1 MPDKETFGDILR
13 KTQTV
18 KAPSKPKEEPS
29 KELNEFPWDRL
40 ADESTKAYELFCF
53 YRDYGPTRTYTA
65 VQRKY
70 SGVEFDLTPTTLRTY
85 GKKFNWPMRAQ
96 AYDDHI
102 MAQEQSQNEKLI
114 LKFKKKRAK
123 QAQKMMDKYF
133 ELMETEDSE
142 LLTSKEKR
150 ERFKLGFDLFNE
162 IFQLDKDKKVEHS
175 GSVTIVF
182 GDEVKDV

>member
-1 MPDKETFGDILR
+1 MTDKESFGDILR
-13 KTQTV
+13 KGAVPV
-18 KAPSKPKEEPS
+18 KEP
-29 KELNEFPWDRL
+29 ELNEFAWERL
-40 ADESTKAYELFCF
+40 PDESTKAYELFCF
-53 YRDYGPTRTYTA
+53 YRDFGPTRTYTA

-70 SGVEFDLTPTTLRTY
+70 AGVEFDLQPQTLRTY
-85 GKKFNWPMRAQ
+85 GKKFNWVSRAQ

-102 MAQEQSQNEKLI
+102 LNRELADNEKLI

-133 ELMETEDSE
+133 EWMEKEDE
-142 LLTSKEKR
+142 GILTAREKR
-150 ERFKLGFDLFNE
+150 ERFKLGFEVFNE